1 MVRQTIKR
9 FSKKLSFVL
18 IGLIFFFHFITNTYS
33 QTKTAYTTFLVT
45 VTIPSKCDTNIS
57 DPVFV
62 DDNFLSL
69 KIVSDVSVVCNNDSK
84 PIIKIISKNIK
95 ELYDNNFALEFK
107 KNNGDKIGFISDS
120 LVKLAANP
128 GSRLDYEDESF
139 TFKNNFSTK
148 IKKVDFE
155 LPKNLI
161 YKADTSKNLK
171 FQNSTIVFEI
181 SY

>member
-1 MVRQTIKR
+1 MVRQTIKK
-9 FSKKLSFVL
+9 FSKKLSFL
-18 IGLIFFFHFITNTYS
+18 IGIIFFFHFITNAYS

-95 ELYDNNFALEFK
+95 ELYNNKDRKSTRLNSSHEW
-107 KNNGDKIGFISDS
+107 ISRMPS
-120 LVKLAANP
+120 SA
-128 GSRLDYEDESF
+128 
-139 TFKNNFSTK
+139 
-148 IKKVDFE
+148 
-155 LPKNLI
+155 
-161 YKADTSKNLK
+161 
-171 FQNSTIVFEI
+171 
-181 SY
+181 